1 MTKKKPIPWLEI
13 KAEYLS
19 GCKPDELSK
28 KYKVDIEKLYNKI
41 DNSGWNKEK
50 TELQGNIRNKIETD
64 IKDGSQEAVRYLR
77 GVVSDENQETRD
89 RISAAKGLLD
99 ISGLKS
105 SKQEITGKDGSALI
119 QKVYVTEK
127 ETEFTDNHIDSVIN
141 EQ

>member
-50 TELQGNIRNKIETD
+50 TELQGNIRNNLEEEISCITKLALSRLKDVLSDDD
-64 IKDGSQEAVRYLR
+64 IRT
-77 GVVSDENQETRD
+77 SDLVQA
-89 RISAAKGLLD
+89 IGKALD
-99 ISGLKS
+99 VSGLKS
-105 SKQEITGKDGSALI
+105 SKQEITGNVGVE
-119 QKVYVTEK
+119 KVYITKDDEK
-127 ETEFTDNHIDSVIN
+127 QVQNHIDDFIDG
-141 EQ
+141 